1 MYLNLINLVL
11 IFILLVLIIIYYS
24 DDIVLF
30 TIDNFK

>member
-30 TIDNFK
+30 TIENFK